1 MENMI
6 LVIFA
11 VLWLLTWV
19 AMAAVVFWFWKRT
32 HELQTSVDN
41 AVMLI
46 GATEKEIRRDM
57 KVDEDVVIARFTEV
71 GRRIADLEPARP
83 PAPSKVDP
91 DEKVT
96 QFSTGRGFRSFMEGN
111 NQ

>member
-1 MENMI
+1 MI
-6 LVIFA
+6 TLG
-11 VLWLLTWV
+11 VLLLLTW
-19 AMAAVVFWFWKRT
+19 AAIAVVVFWFWKRT
-32 HELQTSVDN
+32 HELQTDTDN

-57 KVDEDVVIARFTEV
+57 HVDEDIAVARFAETT
-71 GRRIADLEPARP
+71 RRIEDLEPVRH
-83 PAPSKVDP
+83 APVKPVDP

-111 NQ
+111 TQ